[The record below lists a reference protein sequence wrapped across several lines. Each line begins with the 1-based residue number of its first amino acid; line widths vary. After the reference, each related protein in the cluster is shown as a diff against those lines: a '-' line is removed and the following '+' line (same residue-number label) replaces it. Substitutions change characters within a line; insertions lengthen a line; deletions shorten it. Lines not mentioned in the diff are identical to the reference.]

1 MEKRPQHRSR
11 FAFLEDDFEDDIVDV
26 PELKPKKVIP
36 NGASTQNSKI
46 SNEQVDCKEK
56 YGITQKK
63 ISNDITKVEEMNSN
77 TPKLSETAK
86 TITETNGEQSNN
98 TDSDDKRSQK
108 KVAAYPIP
116 EELFDKNA
124 VKVDKPTPKS
134 SDKKSQKAR
143 KRLIAKKQNI
153 DTYTD
158 THPVKTVEETKS
170 NQIPSQNDIL
180 KSQKNSVPLE
190 TEMELPNENNQYNI
204 KLLSIFAL
212 ILAVYIFFTYMY
224 FVNNY

>member
-46 SNEQVDCKEK
+46 SNEQVYYNDK

-86 TITETNGEQSNN
+86 IITETNGEQSNN

-116 EELFDKNA
+116 EELSDKNT
-124 VKVDKPTPKS
+124 VQVDKPTPKS

-143 KRLIAKKQNI
+143 KRLIAKKQII

-158 THPVKTVEETKS
+158 THPVKTVEEETKS

-180 KSQKNSVPLE
+180 KSQKNSVPVE
-190 TEMELPNENNQYNI
+190 TEIPNENNQFKI
-204 KLLSIFAL
+204 KLLIIFAL

>member
-1 MEKRPQHRSR
+1 
-11 FAFLEDDFEDDIVDV
+11 
-26 PELKPKKVIP
+26 
-36 NGASTQNSKI
+36 
-46 SNEQVDCKEK
+46 
-56 YGITQKK
+56 
-63 ISNDITKVEEMNSN
+63 MNSN
-77 TPKLSETAK
+77 TPKLSETAI
-86 TITETNGEQSNN
+86 TITERNEEQSNN

-116 EELFDKNA
+116 EELSDKNI

-143 KRLIAKKQNI
+143 KRLITKKQTI

-158 THPVKTVEETKS
+158 THPVKTVEEETKS

-180 KSQKNSVPLE
+180 KSQKNSVPVE
-190 TEMELPNENNQYNI
+190 TEIPNENNQYKI
-204 KLLSIFAL
+204 KLLIILAL
-212 ILAVYIFFTYMY
+212 IFAVYIFFTYMY